1 MGEYGDLSYT
11 TTSSSSD
18 IASFFGGGLLIV
30 MLVISLV
37 ILISIWKTFKKAGQ
51 PGWATLIPI
60 YNTYVL
66 TQIAKLPA
74 YYILLTFIPFVSIYA
89 MFKINI
95 EIAHNF
101 GKSTGF
107 GIILSLFSWIGY
119 PILGFGNATYIDN
132 ENIGYKGNMNG
143 MNNNMNSNMNNNMN
157 MNYQNAMNGS
167 VNNMNN
173 NMNSN
178 MNTQPVTP
186 TQTPIQ
192 NNVPVEPMV
201 QNANTSFELPKT
213 QPAKQEFIA
222 QEPAAPVVENK
233 FVQPNIEVPNTEPI
247 TDVKNNNVQ

>member
-74 YYILLTFIPFVSIYA
+74 YYILLTFIPVVNIYA

-132 ENIGYKGNMNG
+132 GNIGYKGNMNG

-157 MNYQNAMNGS
+157 
-167 VNNMNN
+167 
-173 NMNSN
+173 SN
-178 MNTQPVTP
+178 MNTQSVTP

-201 QNANTSFELPKT
+201 QNTNTSFELPKT
-213 QPAKQEFIA
+213 EPAKQEFIT

-247 TDVKNNNVQ
+247 TEAKDNNVQ

>member
-1 MGEYGDLSYT
+1 
-11 TTSSSSD
+11 
-18 IASFFGGGLLIV
+18 
-30 MLVISLV
+30 
-37 ILISIWKTFKKAGQ
+37 
-51 PGWATLIPI
+51 
-60 YNTYVL
+60 
-66 TQIAKLPA
+66 
-74 YYILLTFIPFVSIYA
+74 

-132 ENIGYKGNMNG
+132 GNIGYKGNMNG

-157 MNYQNAMNGS
+157 N
-167 VNNMNN
+167 
-173 NMNSN
+173 N

-192 NNVPVEPMV
+192 NT
-201 QNANTSFELPKT
+201 NTSFELPKT

>member
-11 TTSSSSD
+11 TTSSNSGLF
-18 IASFFGGGLLIV
+18 ALFGGTWLII
-30 MLVISLV
+30 MLVVSLV

-66 TQIAKLPA
+66 TQIAKLPT
-74 YYILLTFIPFVSIYA
+74 YYLLLTFIPIVSIYA

-107 GIILSLFSWIGY
+107 GIILTLFSWIGY

-132 ENIGYKGNMNG
+132 ENIGYQGNMNG
-143 MNNNMNSNMNNNMN
+143 MNN
-157 MNYQNAMNGS
+157 
-167 VNNMNN
+167 
-173 NMNSN
+173 N

-201 QNANTSFELPKT
+201 QNTNTSFELPKT
-213 QPAKQEFIA
+213 EPAKQEFIA
-222 QEPAAPVVENK
+222 QEPSAPVVENK

-247 TDVKNNNVQ
+247 TDVKDNNVQ